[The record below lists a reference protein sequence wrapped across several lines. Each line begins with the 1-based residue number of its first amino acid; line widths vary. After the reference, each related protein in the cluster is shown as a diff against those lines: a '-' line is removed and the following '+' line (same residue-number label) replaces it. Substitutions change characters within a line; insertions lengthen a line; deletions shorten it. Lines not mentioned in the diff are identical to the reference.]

1 MCTEVMRALLRY
13 IHTELNV
20 VRHSLYSAAL
30 LLCSI
35 PWMSL
40 RVDDCAPVALLIL
53 LQCSFV
59 SGIMSFSEDG
69 RRTAED
75 FEQKHGVH
83 PYRMAPERFVSLHGF
98 SQQAAHHIGLFPSTP
113 TRLEDDVPGMEYTYE
128 HTAEA
133 YMGDGYIHHFLRGTY
148 QVDSRCLPDNSPSSS
163 VEERASAAMDSGFIT
178 WHELQELFDK
188 VPVGT
193 FDRGDAQVGTDGP
206 MKPPKA
212 FTTGAYSRS
221 AFHGLRRDTCVYP
234 WLTSL
239 LCSIVR
245 NVAPR
250 HKFTTISWARN
261 VMTVVHKDSHN
272 DGASRNLILPCSSFT
287 QGSLWLEDSEG
298 EVMISAAG
306 PRGQLWN
313 TRNADRLS
321 VNDVRLLCSLGF
333 YPMEY
338 SYSARSYVL
347 ADRLLPAD
355 SVAIERES
363 STVATKATAAEIKY
377 LGR

>member
-1 MCTEVMRALLRY
+1 
-13 IHTELNV
+13 
-20 VRHSLYSAAL
+20 
-30 LLCSI
+30 
-35 PWMSL
+35 MSL

-69 RRTAED
+69 RRTTED

-98 SQQAAHHIGLFPSTP
+98 SQQTAHHIGLFPSTP

-133 YMGDGYIHHFLRGTY
+133 NMGDGYIHHFLRGTY

-178 WHELQELFDK
+178 WRELQELFDE

-193 FDRGDAQVGTDGP
+193 FDRGDAQVGTDRP

-261 VMTVVHKDSHN
+261 VMTVAHKDSHN

-313 TRNADRLS
+313 TRRPCMFYPRTRHATMPWTGDRLILVAFHVRNADRLS

-338 SYSARSYVL
+338 SYSAMS
-347 ADRLLPAD
+347 LLGAETGYD
-355 SVAIERES
+355 S
-363 STVATKATAAEIKY
+363 STVHDTDAEDQ
-377 LGR
+377 L